1 MSDVDATPA
10 APAENAAVVGLF
22 SPAYRALTIGLV
34 SIVTLVAFESLAV
47 VTVMPEVEADLGGI
61 AWYGWVTT
69 AFFLGTMI
77 GIVFAGG
84 QADRHGLGRPYVIG
98 LTLFAVGLTVAGL
111 APSMPV
117 LVLGRLIQ
125 GFGAG
130 VVPAVG
136 YVAIGRFYP
145 VASRPRMF
153 AVLSTAWVVPGILGP
168 ALSERVAALT
178 SWRWIFLGLLP
189 LVLVAGAMIVPA
201 MMRMGAP
208 EHEWEQP
215 TGSWARRPLVEAVR
229 VAAGA
234 ALVVAGLTRG
244 GWELVPFV
252 AAGVVVGL
260 SPLRR
265 LIPPGTLVAAPGLPA
280 TVLSRGMVMF
290 AFFGADAFVPY
301 VVTNGK
307 DASTFA
313 GSLAVTAAT
322 MGWTSAAWVQQ
333 RHIVRTGEA
342 YFVRISYV
350 LLSIGLCVIA
360 GAAAADSVP
369 FWLIHV
375 GATIAGFGVGLG
387 YSAHAQ
393 ATLRVAPPDRYGEA
407 TAALQLCDNLG
418 VALGAGLSG
427 AIIAAGDSSGWSAGS
442 SVGMA
447 LLAPIA
453 VAVLG
458 ATVVARRLPPRA
470 VT

>member
-1 MSDVDATPA
+1 MPDVDDALASPA
-10 APAENAAVVGLF
+10 SVGLF
-22 SPAYRALTIGLV
+22 SPAYRALTFGLV
-34 SIVTLVAFESLAV
+34 AIVTLVAFESLAV
-47 VTVMPEVEADLGGI
+47 VTVMPEVEADLGGL

-69 AFFLGTMI
+69 AFFLGTMV

-98 LTLFAVGLTVAGL
+98 LALFAVGLTVAGL

-117 LVLGRLIQ
+117 LVLGRVVQ

-145 VASRPRMF
+145 VDSRPRMF
-153 AVLSTAWVVPGILGP
+153 AVLSTAWLVPGVLGP
-168 ALSERVAALT
+168 ALSERVAAWT

-189 LVLVAGAMIVPA
+189 LVLAAGVMIVPA

-208 EHEWEQP
+208 EREWSRP
-215 TGSWARRPLVEAVR
+215 TGPWTRRPMVEAVR

-234 ALVVAGLTRG
+234 ALIIGGLTRG
-244 GWELVPFV
+244 GWALAPFIV
-252 AAGVVVGL
+252 AGLLVGL
-260 SPLRR
+260 WPLRR
-265 LIPPGTLVAAPGLPA
+265 LVPPGTLSAAPGLPA

-301 VVTNGK
+301 AVTNAKG
-307 DASTFA
+307 ASTFA

-322 MGWTSAAWVQQ
+322 MGWTSAAWIQQ

-342 YFVRISYV
+342 YFVRIGYV
-350 LLSIGLCVIA
+350 FVSIGLAVIA
-360 GAAAADSVP
+360 AASAVDGVP
-369 FWLIHV
+369 FWFIHV
-375 GATIAGFGVGLG
+375 GATFAGFGVGLG

-393 ATLRVAPPDRYGEA
+393 ATLRVAPPERYGEA
-407 TAALQLCDNLG
+407 TASLQLSDNLG

-427 AIIAAGDSSGWSAGS
+427 AIVAAGDSSGWTAGS
-442 SVGMA
+442 SLGLA
-447 LLAPIA
+447 LVAPIA
-453 VAVLG
+453 IAVLG
-458 ATVVARRLPPRA
+458 ATFVARRLPPKA
-470 VT
+470 TA

>member
-1 MSDVDATPA
+1 MQSVESSPA
-10 APAENAAVVGLF
+10 STTGFGLF
-22 SPAYRALTIGLV
+22 GPTYRALTIGLV
-34 SIVTLVAFESLAV
+34 AIVTLVAFESLAV
-47 VTVMPEVEADLGGI
+47 VTVMPEIEAELGGL

-69 AFFLGTMI
+69 AFFLGTMT

-98 LTLFAVGLTVAGL
+98 LALFAVGLTVAGL

-117 LVLGRLIQ
+117 LVLGRTVQ

-145 VASRPRMF
+145 VETRPRMF

-168 ALSERVAALT
+168 ALSERLASWT

-189 LVLVAGAMIVPA
+189 LVLVAGAVIVPT
-201 MMRMGAP
+201 MMRMGAAGG
-208 EHEWEQP
+208 EHGRP
-215 TGSWARRPLVEAVR
+215 TEPWMRLPMVEAVR

-234 ALVVAGLTRG
+234 ALVVGGLTRG
-244 GWELVPFV
+244 GWTLAPLV
-252 AAGVVVGL
+252 AAGLIVGL
-260 SPLRR
+260 GPLRR
-265 LIPPGTLVAAPGLPA
+265 LTPPGTLVAARGLPA
-280 TVLSRGMVMF
+280 TVLSRGLLMF
-290 AFFGADAFVPY
+290 AFYGADAFVPY
-301 VVTNGK
+301 AITNAK
-307 DASTFA
+307 NQSTFA
-313 GSLAVTAAT
+313 GGVAVTAAT
-322 MGWTSAAWVQQ
+322 LGWTGAVWVQQ

-342 YFVRISYV
+342 FFIRISYLFV
-350 LLSIGLCVIA
+350 VIGLSAVA
-360 GAAAADSVP
+360 VSSAVDSIP
-369 FWLIHV
+369 FWLIHI

-393 ATLRVAPPDRYGEA
+393 ATLRVAAPERYGEA
-407 TAALQLCDNLG
+407 TASLQLCDNLG

-427 AIIAAGDSSGWSAGS
+427 AIVAGGDAAGWSPGT

-447 LLAPIA
+447 LIAPIA

-458 ATVVARRLPPRA
+458 GALVAGRLPAPA
-470 VT
+470 KAGG